1 MATDITLT
9 VIASILCGTGC
20 GMMNVASLGMDAI
33 GTLYDG
39 IRTSFGLS
47 LDSIGTV
54 SMGINIVLIVFLLI
68 VRRKYVSTGTLIY
81 LLIYGI
87 LANLSTSLLQRF
99 FDSSPVWVHAV
110 IGVLGIAVLTLGLGI
125 YIAVDIGVDPFT
137 GVTLLITE
145 ITHKK
150 LQYVKIAMDVVTMTA
165 GILLHARIGTLTVLS
180 VLLEGPLIA
189 FFTKQVQ
196 LLYFR
201 KLYRKRS

>member
-1 MATDITLT
+1 M
-9 VIASILCGTGC
+9 
-20 GMMNVASLGMDAI
+20 
-33 GTLYDG
+33 
-39 IRTSFGLS
+39 
-47 LDSIGTV
+47 
-54 SMGINIVLIVFLLI
+54 
-68 VRRKYVSTGTLIY
+68 
-81 LLIYGI
+81 
-87 LANLSTSLLQRF
+87 
-99 FDSSPVWVHAV
+99 
-110 IGVLGIAVLTLGLGI
+110 GIAVLTLGLGI

-165 GILLHARIGTLTVLS
+165 GILLHARIGALTVLS

-196 LLYFR
+196 LVYFR